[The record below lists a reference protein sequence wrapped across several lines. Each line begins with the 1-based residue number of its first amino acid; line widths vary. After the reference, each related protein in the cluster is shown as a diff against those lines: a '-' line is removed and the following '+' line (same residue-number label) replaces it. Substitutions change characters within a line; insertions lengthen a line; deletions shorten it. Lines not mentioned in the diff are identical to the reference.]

1 MELENVNEIGK
12 IVLQEKVFRDI
23 VQIAALKVEGIYPV
37 KKNDFADV
45 KMKDE
50 KLNVV
55 LHIKLGQ
62 DIDIVKACTKAQ
74 MKVRE
79 SLEDMT
85 GLPVGSINVD
95 IQGFV
100 KEKEEKD
107 AKK

>member
-23 VQIAALKVEGIYPV
+23 AQIATLKVDGIYPV
-37 KKNDFADV
+37 KKNDFADI

-50 KLNVV
+50 KLSVI

-79 SLEDMT
+79 ALEDMT

-100 KEKEEKD
+100 KEKEDKESRK
-107 AKK
+107 